1 MTDKQTLLEKTEIF
15 SHLAA
20 DEIETL
26 ASCSEF
32 KTFDKGFKVFTAG
45 DPGKE
50 LYIVRKGE
58 ILISR
63 KTSEGKELDLARVIS
78 GEMFGEMD
86 LFQNSKRNA
95 DARAATDTSL
105 LLFPGNGYSFES
117 ILHKY
122 PTISAKIL
130 HKFLTV
136 IAGRIR
142 NTNKLITENSPV
154 IRELKNQVYRDK
166 LTGIFNRAY
175 IEEQLP
181 GFLNNP
187 KRPVSLLMVKPDNF
201 KYINDNFGH
210 EAGDQS
216 LRILAG
222 AYQNL
227 IGDELA
233 VARFMGN
240 EFALILD
247 NTGKKNAED
256 FARRIQE
263 TLAGISLQEV
273 TGENRFRLT
282 ASIGIA
288 VFPDHGKKAGELIE
302 KAHEL
307 PLIGRAQGG
316 GKILFPESKEKRRSR
331 D

>member
-1 MTDKQTLLEKTEIF
+1 MTDKQKLLKKTEIF
-15 SHLAA
+15 SHLTP
-20 DEIETL
+20 DEIEIL
-26 ASCSEF
+26 AACSEY
-32 KTFDKGFKVFTAG
+32 KTFHEGLPVFTSG

-50 LYIVRKGE
+50 LYIIQRGE

-63 KTSEGKELDLARVIS
+63 KTAEGKELDLARVIT

-95 DARAATDTSL
+95 DARAVTDASL
-105 LLFPGNGYSFES
+105 LLFPGNGYSFEE
-117 ILHKY
+117 ILRKY
-122 PTISAKIL
+122 PVISAKIL

-154 IRELKNQVYRDK
+154 IRELKNQMYRDK
-166 LTGIFNRAY
+166 LTGIFNHAY
-175 IEEQLP
+175 VEEQLP
-181 GFLNNP
+181 GFLKNP

-222 AYQNL
+222 VYQKL
-227 IGDELA
+227 LGDELA

-240 EFALILD
+240 EFALILE
-247 NTGKKNAED
+247 NAGREEAEN
-256 FARRIQE
+256 FAHKIQK
-263 TLAGISLQEV
+263 TFAGLSLQDV
-273 TGENRFRLT
+273 TGENAFRLT
-282 ASIGIA
+282 VSIGIA
-288 VFPDHGKKAGELIE
+288 VFPFHGKKAGELIE

-316 GKILFPESKEKRRSR
+316 GKILFPEDKEKVRSH